1 MSILSYIMWHLI
13 YVVIPPSYI
22 AMFAAT
28 RVAEEINFHDHT
40 PARRYVYSM
49 LGLCIAW
56 EAIFFW
62 KLNGDPFYGAF
73 LYFLAFSIAV
83 TTAQLAKRNHHD
95 DTQATRIE
103 IYKDE

>member
-1 MSILSYIMWHLI
+1 MSLFSYIMRRLI
-13 YVVIPPSYI
+13 YVVVPPSYI
-22 AMFAAT
+22 AVFAAT
-28 RVAEEINFHDHT
+28 RVAEEMNFRDNK
-40 PARRYVYSM
+40 PARRYLYSM

-62 KLNGDPFYGAF
+62 KLNGDPYYGAF
-73 LYFLAFSIAV
+73 LYFLAFSMAV
-83 TTAQLAKRNHHD
+83 TTAKLAKRNHHD